1 MDRTSRVQWLKARK
15 GENNMHIEIGMTIF
29 VFVMTM
35 IVILWRPGG
44 INEAWPASIG
54 AGIILLTG
62 IVSRGDILDIIN
74 KIGGAS
80 ITIMATIVMAVILE
94 SFGFFIGRQ
103 RNLLPLLEVQ
113 DIAYIGTFNY
123 YVF

>member
-1 MDRTSRVQWLKARK
+1 MTFD
-15 GENNMHIEIGMTIF
+15 IGITIF

-35 IVILWRPGG
+35 IVIFWRPGG

-62 IVSRGDILDIIN
+62 MVSRGDVADIIS

-80 ITIMATIVMAVILE
+80 VTIMATIVMAIILE
-94 SFGFFIGRQ
+94 SFGFFTGQ
-103 RNLLPLLEVQ
+103 LH
-113 DIAYIGTFNY
+113 D
-123 YVF
+123 

>member
-1 MDRTSRVQWLKARK
+1 
-15 GENNMHIEIGMTIF
+15 MHFEIGMTIF
-29 VFVMTM
+29 VFAMTM

-54 AGIILLTG
+54 AVIILLTG
-62 IVSRGDILDIIN
+62 IVSHRDILDIIN

-94 SFGFFIGRQ
+94 SFGFFTGRLQ
-103 RNLLPLLEVQ
+103 DLPALQE
-113 DIAYIGTFNY
+113 DRGIACIGTFNY
-123 YVF
+123 CVF